1 MPGVDGAHAL
11 HALLKAAAERYGLQ
25 VGNVTEI
32 HDDKQKLK
40 KETDLLA

>member
-1 MPGVDGAHAL
+1 LYAF
-11 HALLKAAAERYGLQ
+11 LKEAAAQRFGLQ
-25 VGNVTEI
+25 VGDVTEI